1 MIARPEISS
10 LLRCQIEID
19 SEGRSFTGLIWNISQ
34 AGMVLA
40 IPVEDKLQIT
50 PLQNLTVTS
59 HCSLTANQICLSAV
73 VRWIYSPDIPHYHL
87 AGIQFLNHESQE
99 PNLEPLLVCY
109 PPKVL
114 VVSEN
119 LDTVAWIRNL
129 LKDQYFLIPI
139 QTLEQ
144 AEEILHTSEVTLVI
158 VDQASL
164 EHSDSGLAHWNGA
177 NSPANREVKL
187 LLADDTA
194 SGDKAE
200 ATLGKIFYSLR
211 KSCEPHHVV
220 TILESAVKHYWKTV
234 LSDFQLELAL
244 VQQAVKMQKIA
255 PRVQRLMMQRTAG
268 DLCQVATQ
276 VIEELLEADRAA
288 CWMYQAAERKLS
300 APGQAEGDA
309 QRWDSS
315 VGLIGYVAG
324 IGTAVHLTKG
334 VGSDARY
341 YPKLDDPQ
349 GKGTESFLAEPV
361 RGAQGEVLAVLVAIR
376 DETRPAFTGDHV
388 QSLNLLAGQLAPMC
402 TQLMLQDR
410 FEAFSARRRSNATSS
425 SEEIFRKQALEAHA
439 AGMKE
444 TGSLLR
450 LSPAWVGWVYWLLVT
465 VFLTGVG
472 YISVGRINE
481 YATGPAIV
489 RVNNRT
495 DLTALSAGIVKSIQV
510 QPGQKV
516 EAHQVL
522 VRFYDDQEAAA
533 LEQVQKTYQVQLAKS
548 LSEPNNPAL
557 QQELTALRAQKES
570 IESQLEERLIKA
582 PRSGVIRDIRVRPN
596 QHLSPGESL
605 LTLSDE
611 KPGLSVVAILPGHFR
626 PLLKTGASL
635 RLEPNGY
642 KYAYQHLIIE
652 SISDEVIGPN
662 EMKRYL
668 GQEIADTLEIKGPV
682 ILVRGQIPSAT
693 FTTDGKTYDYYD
705 GMQGLVEVP
714 VRTERIIFTL
724 APWLKNLFDNSHE

>member
-19 SEGRSFTGLIWNISQ
+19 SEGQSFTGLIWNISR

-40 IPVEDKLQIT
+40 IPVEDELQIT
-50 PLQNLTVTS
+50 PLQNLTVTY
-59 HCSLTANQICLSAV
+59 HCSFAANQICLNAV
-73 VRWIYSPDIPHYHL
+73 VRWIYSPDVPHYHL

-99 PNLEPLLVCY
+99 SNLEPLLVCY

-129 LKDQYFLIPI
+129 LKDQYFPITI
-139 QTLEQ
+139 QTLQE
-144 AEEILHTSEVTLVI
+144 AGEILQNNEVTLVI

-164 EHSDSGLAHWNGA
+164 EHSNSGIAHWNGA
-177 NSPANREVKL
+177 NSPVNREVKL
-187 LLADDTA
+187 LLVDDST
-194 SGDKAE
+194 SEGMAE
-200 ATLGKIFYSLR
+200 AKLGKIFYTLR
-211 KSCEPHHVV
+211 NTGAPDTFL
-220 TILESAVKHYWKTV
+220 TIVASAVKFYWKTV
-234 LSDFQLELAL
+234 LSDFQLELDL
-244 VQQAVKMQKIA
+244 VRRAVKMQNIA
-255 PRVQRLMMQRTAG
+255 PHVQRLMRQTRAE

-276 VIEELLEADRAA
+276 AIEELLEANRAA
-288 CWMYQAAERKLS
+288 CWMYQAVERKLS
-300 APGQAEGDA
+300 APGQREGDA
-309 QRWDSS
+309 QNWDSS
-315 VGLIGYVAG
+315 IGLIGYVAG
-324 IGTAVHLTKG
+324 TGLAIHLTQD
-334 VGSDARY
+334 VRSDARY

-361 RGAQGEVLAVLVAIR
+361 KDAQGEVLAVLVAIR
-376 DETRPAFTGDHV
+376 DENRPAFTDD
-388 QSLNLLAGQLAPMC
+388 QFQILNLLASQLAPMC
-402 TQLMLQDR
+402 TQLMLQNR
-410 FEAFSARRRSNATSS
+410 FEAFSARRRSNATSP

-439 AGMKE
+439 AGMKD

-472 YISVGRINE
+472 YLSVGRINE

-495 DLTALSAGIVKSIQV
+495 DLTALSAGMVKSIQV

-570 IESQLEERLIKA
+570 IESQLEARLVKA

-611 KPGLSVVAILPGHFR
+611 KPGLSVIAILPGHFR
-626 PLLKTGASL
+626 PLLKTGTSL
-635 RLEPNGY
+635 RLEPSGY
-642 KYAYQHLIIE
+642 KYAYQYLTIE

-668 GQEIADTLEIKGPV
+668 GQEIADTLEMKGPV

-693 FTTDGKTYDYYD
+693 FTTDGKIYDYYD
-705 GMQGLVEVP
+705 GMQGVVEVP